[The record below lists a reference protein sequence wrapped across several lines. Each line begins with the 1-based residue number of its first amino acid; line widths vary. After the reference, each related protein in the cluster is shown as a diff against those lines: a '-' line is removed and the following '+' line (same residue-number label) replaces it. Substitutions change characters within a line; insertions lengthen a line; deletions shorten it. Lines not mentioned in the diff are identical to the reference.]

1 MGEKRKKCEKRE
13 MFFNLC
19 ENYNRLMS
27 ESRGGWG
34 DGRGIRTW
42 WNVMKLMSWDYTM
55 TACRYDI
62 NGKEGEMV
70 VGVAAAPVYT
80 VWMWKVRER
89 ESDEGKEV
97 EWDRNGEKDDKRN
110 VCRFKIISF

>member
-1 MGEKRKKCEKRE
+1 MGEKRKKYEKRE

-34 DGRGIRTW
+34 DGAGIRTW

-62 NGKEGEMV
+62 NGEGGGNGSGSSCCASLHCLNVKSERE
-70 VGVAAAPVYT
+70 
-80 VWMWKVRER
+80 WWRER
-89 ESDEGKEV
+89 GGM
-97 EWDRNGEKDDKRN
+97 R
-110 VCRFKIISF
+110 